1 MTNKSVAHF
10 LTVSKLYRSVG
21 AGVGGLE
28 AVMKRAMFF
37 LLFSFMDSYAA
48 FS

>member
-1 MTNKSVAHF
+1 MLFAKWF
-10 LTVSKLYRSVG
+10 LTVG
-21 AGVGGLE
+21 AEVGGLE

-37 LLFSFMDSYAA
+37 LLFSFMDSYSA

>member
-1 MTNKSVAHF
+1 MLFAKWF
-10 LTVSKLYRSVG
+10 LSVG
-21 AGVGGLE
+21 AGVGGLD

-37 LLFSFMDSYAA
+37 LLSSFMDSYAA